1 MKKIS
6 VKKGAALAMLL
17 VAGYA
22 FMSCSHSSDS
32 SEDTVQENKDDS
44 GNSGSGVIDADG
56 TDGSKSEV
64 TPEDNPSSDTP
75 SSDNPGSNNNST
87 IPSNQVTP
95 GGTEATAVMDTPTV
109 ADVANATVNIVK
121 SEGWLNSA
129 YIIFEQVEGA
139 TYEVLCDDVEIDS
152 ALIRYYDTYTYYEN
166 PTDNDGQTSWE
177 KKTLSKVVRADALG
191 LKAGSH
197 TIKVCAVGTE
207 NTSEYSTATMTVVDQ
222 NRSGFAFA
230 PSATTTPGAY
240 NKDGTLKDNA
250 IVLYVTGA
258 TAKTVSYTQE
268 KGKNATANATY
279 TGLQSILSESS
290 LKKLTVPLDIRIIG
304 TINKDQMDSL
314 GSSEEGLQIKTTT
327 DCGVT
332 IEGVGHDAAIYGFG
346 VLIRNAKYVELANLG
361 LYNFMDDGIS
371 VDTDNS
377 YLWIHNND
385 ISYGAVGSDSDQAK
399 GDGSLDF
406 KKSTYSTLSYNHFW
420 DSGKCNLLD
429 ASEHSSGGSNYLSY
443 HHNWYDHSDSRH
455 PRIRN
460 AKAVHVYNNYYDGNS
475 KYGVGVTTGS
485 SAFVEGNYFR
495 NAHDPMMS
503 SKQGTDAQGNGTFS
517 GESGGVIKAYNN
529 KFAQNNT
536 NGVKFQYITNK
547 YDYTNN
553 TELGEYKE
561 WYETVGTENSDGTW
575 TIYDSVV
582 TSSDDTIAT
591 NSLITIE
598 DATKKGAYYQ
608 GSKEKTMFY
617 LDVPANTT
625 KVIIKAKTGSST
637 SGATTT
643 LTVNGV
649 KSDSIGNTAYAD
661 FEFDISGLTKDSTI
675 SVTNSG
681 SSSLNISEIKVIAS
695 SGWQTKLTS
704 GADLTNIDAY
714 EVDDRSEQ
722 VPAIVMTKSGG
733 YQYSNFD
740 VALGDS
746 GMGVTIAVTDPDQAK
761 SDVMLYAG
769 RHNPD
774 FAYQFTNSTDDANY
788 SVNSELK
795 ALVVGYTSGLTA
807 TQGTSASSS
816 ETPTTPDDP
825 ETPETPDTPATPA
838 EGVAASLTFNSDS
851 ALSAESA
858 GTTFTVA
865 GDAMDFYPSTGKVK
879 VSKVNGKFS
888 ISFKT
893 PGTTTDKYSM
903 VISYFNVKTDVSEL
917 EVKSGETSVAKIA
930 ISASAGKQGSKS
942 DLTGTTVNTSAVE
955 LAGGTEYTITR
966 SGSKEFGLV
975 SITITSAE

>member
-1 MKKIS
+1 MKKIL
-6 VKKGAALAMLL
+6 VKKGTALAMML

-22 FMSCSHSSDS
+22 FMGCSHSSDS
-32 SEDTVQENKDDS
+32 SEDTVQENNDGT

-75 SSDNPGSNNNST
+75 SSNNNNST

-109 ADVANATVNIVK
+109 ADVSNATVTIVK

-139 TYEVLCDDVEIDS
+139 TYEVLCDDVAIDS

-207 NTSEYSTATMTVVDQ
+207 NTSDYSTATMTVVDQ

-279 TGLQSILSESS
+279 TGLQEILSESS

-314 GSSEEGLQIKTTT
+314 GSSAEGLQIKTTT
-327 DCGVT
+327 ECGVT
-332 IEGVGHDAAIYGFG
+332 VEGVGHDAAIYGFG

-503 SKQGTDAQGNGTFS
+503 SKQGTDAQGSGTFS

-649 KSDSIGNTAYAD
+649 KSGTIGNTAYED
-661 FEFDISGLTKDSTI
+661 IEFDISGLTKDSTI

-681 SSSLNISEIKVIAS
+681 SNSLNISEIKVIAS

-704 GADLTNIDAY
+704 GADLSNIDAY
-714 EVDDRSEQ
+714 EVDSRSEQ
-722 VPAIVMTKSGG
+722 VPANVMTKSGN

-816 ETPTTPDDP
+816 ENTGDSENTGESGDTGDTGNTSTTLP
-825 ETPETPDTPATPA
+825 EGTVTVTFDSFTSGATVN
-838 EGVAASLTFNSDS
+838 GVTVTGKTAAGSCTYDGKTYTT
-851 ALSAESA
+851 ALKMESA
-858 GTTFTVA
+858 TSIAFTLSTKSTVTLVTTNDSSTVTS
-865 GDAMDFYPSTGKVK
+865 GI
-879 VSKVNGKFS
+879 KFK
-888 ISFKT
+888 ID
-893 PGTTTDKYSM
+893 GTTDKT
-903 VISYFNVKTDVSEL
+903 NT
-917 EVKSGETSVAKIA
+917 T
-930 ISASAGKQGSKS
+930 GS
-942 DLTGTTVNTSAVE
+942 D
-955 LAGGTEYTITR
+955 
-966 SGSKEFGLV
+966 GLV
-975 SITITSAE
+975 TWTMETGSHTIAKADKGYVYAIIISPAE

>member
-1 MKKIS
+1 MKRIL
-6 VKKGAALAMLL
+6 VKKGTALAMML

-22 FMSCSHSSDS
+22 FMGCSHSSDS
-32 SEDTVQENKDDS
+32 SEDTVAENPENTDNDP
-44 GNSGSGVIDADG
+44 GDVIDAG
-56 TDGSKSEV
+56 GEGGSKSEV
-64 TPEDNPSSDTP
+64 TPEDNPGSGTPSSDTP
-75 SSDNPGSNNNST
+75 SSNNNNST

-109 ADVANATVNIVK
+109 ADVSNETVKIVK

-139 TYEVLCDDVEIDS
+139 TYEVLCDDVAIDS

-197 TIKVCAVGTE
+197 TIKVRAVGTE

-279 TGLQSILSESS
+279 TGLQEILSESS

-314 GSSEEGLQIKTTT
+314 GSSAEGLQIKTTT
-327 DCGVT
+327 ECGVT
-332 IEGVGHDAAIYGFG
+332 VEGVGHDAAIYGFG

-503 SKQGTDAQGNGTFS
+503 SKQGTDAQGGGTFS

-591 NSLITIE
+591 NSLIAIE
-598 DATKKGAYYQ
+598 DASKKGAYYQ

-681 SSSLNISEIKVIAS
+681 SNSLNISEIKVIAS

-704 GADLTNIDAY
+704 GADLSNIDAY
-714 EVDDRSEQ
+714 EVDSRSDQ
-722 VPAIVMTKSGG
+722 VPANVMTKSGG

-838 EGVAASLTFNSDS
+838 EGVAASLTFDS
-851 ALSAESA
+851 NADLNAVSA
-858 GTTFTVA
+858 GTTFTVN
-865 GDAMDFYPSTGKVK
+865 GSGMDFYPSTGKVK
-879 VSKVNGKFS
+879 VLKVQS
-888 ISFKT
+888 SSTISFTT
-893 PGTTTDKYSM
+893 PGTTADKYSM
-903 VISYFNVKTDVSEL
+903 VIGYFNVNAASEL
-917 EVKSGETSVAKIA
+917 EVKSGETSAGKIA
-930 ISASAGKQGSKS
+930 IAASAGKQGSKS
-942 DLTGTTVNTSAVE
+942 DLTGTTVNTDAVE
-955 LAGGTEYTITR
+955 LVGGTEYTITR
-966 SGSKEFGLV
+966 SGKKEFGLV